1 MKQSVLRISVHRL
14 PKILCGGCCFAAQ
27 NVFTGESKPAVSH
40 KDSSGSHC
48 HNALMPA
55 HAEDNMPVR
64 IHGTQ
69 RRVRDIIH
77 NDYIRSRTFL
87 NPSDR
92 DPERA
97 GCNLGVPVKKNA
109 CNFRKPGVRQACG
122 VSQFT
127 QRHFCN
133 FKHIGCI
140 GVGTDAESNA
150 LFKYFEHGAASRAVK
165 KIRFGTVYNAAS
177 ASADNIKPDIIHIC
191 AVCKQ
196 RIGCEHTGVLQSL
209 NRAAAVFLRGIIK
222 IIRAF
227 GNTDV
232 KTRASFVTYN
242 AFAKRCIRQ
251 RKG

>member
-1 MKQSVLRISVHRL
+1 MKQSVLRILVHRL

-92 DPERA
+92 DSERA

-109 CNFRKPGVRQACG
+109 CNFRNSAGLRCVSVHSATFLQLQAY
-122 VSQFT
+122 
-127 QRHFCN
+127 RLHR
-133 FKHIGCI
+133 
-140 GVGTDAESNA
+140 
-150 LFKYFEHGAASRAVK
+150 SR
-165 KIRFGTVYNAAS
+165 
-177 ASADNIKPDIIHIC
+177 
-191 AVCKQ
+191 
-196 RIGCEHTGVLQSL
+196 
-209 NRAAAVFLRGIIK
+209 NRCRE
-222 IIRAF
+222 
-227 GNTDV
+227 
-232 KTRASFVTYN
+232 
-242 AFAKRCIRQ
+242 
-251 RKG
+251 

>member
-1 MKQSVLRISVHRL
+1 MKQPVLRILVHRL

-92 DPERA
+92 DSERA
-97 GCNLGVPVKKNA
+97 GCNPW
-109 CNFRKPGVRQACG
+109 RYRQKECVQLPETRRSAGLRC
-122 VSQFT
+122 VSVHSATFLQL
-127 QRHFCN
+127 QAYRLHR
-133 FKHIGCI
+133 
-140 GVGTDAESNA
+140 
-150 LFKYFEHGAASRAVK
+150 SR
-165 KIRFGTVYNAAS
+165 
-177 ASADNIKPDIIHIC
+177 
-191 AVCKQ
+191 
-196 RIGCEHTGVLQSL
+196 
-209 NRAAAVFLRGIIK
+209 NRCRE
-222 IIRAF
+222 
-227 GNTDV
+227 
-232 KTRASFVTYN
+232 
-242 AFAKRCIRQ
+242 
-251 RKG
+251 

>member
-1 MKQSVLRISVHRL
+1 MKQSVLRILVHRL

-92 DPERA
+92 DSERA

-109 CNFRKPGVRQACG
+109 CNFWKPA
-122 VSQFT
+122 
-127 QRHFCN
+127 
-133 FKHIGCI
+133 
-140 GVGTDAESNA
+140 
-150 LFKYFEHGAASRAVK
+150 
-165 KIRFGTVYNAAS
+165 FGR
-177 ASADNIKPDIIHIC
+177 P
-191 AVCKQ
+191 AVC
-196 RIGCEHTGVLQSL
+196 LSSL
-209 NRAAAVFLRGIIK
+209 SDIFATSSISAA
-222 IIRAF
+222 
-227 GNTDV
+227 
-232 KTRASFVTYN
+232 
-242 AFAKRCIRQ
+242 
-251 RKG
+251 

>member
-1 MKQSVLRISVHRL
+1 MKQPVLRILVHRL

-92 DPERA
+92 DSERA

-150 LFKYFEHGAASRAVK
+150 LFKYFEHGAASSTYVQC
-165 KIRFGTVYNAAS
+165 AS
-177 ASADNIKPDIIHIC
+177 S
-191 AVCKQ
+191 
-196 RIGCEHTGVLQSL
+196 ESGVSTPAFC
-209 NRAAAVFLRGIIK
+209 NR
-222 IIRAF
+222 
-227 GNTDV
+227 
-232 KTRASFVTYN
+232 
-242 AFAKRCIRQ
+242 
-251 RKG
+251 